1 MLEIHAKK
9 LGTAA
14 CAEQRGANARPLL
27 AEATLA
33 LGLPLIHARSAVVA
47 TVERGP
53 SPLYDAI
60 WMHKASD

>member
-1 MLEIHAKK
+1 VRMLKPGGVLLHNEP
-9 LGTAA
+9 
-14 CAEQRGANARPLL
+14 RPLL